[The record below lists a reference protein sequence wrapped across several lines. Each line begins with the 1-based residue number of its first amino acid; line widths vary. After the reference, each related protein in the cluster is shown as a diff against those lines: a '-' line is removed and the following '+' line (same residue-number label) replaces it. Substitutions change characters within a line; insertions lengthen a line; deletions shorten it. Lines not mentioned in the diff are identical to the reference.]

1 MRWHRSFITGLNI
14 KMNKTIKNTA
24 QILLISL
31 LIINLVG
38 CFPLIIGGVA
48 ETALVLG
55 DRRPVSVV
63 TLDRGIQLE
72 ADSLISKKFQDNVH
86 VNVNVFNQK
95 VLLTGEATTQALK
108 DQIQNSILPVKNVK
122 NIVNEIQIGIPSST
136 SSRLSD
142 SSLFTL
148 VKAKLITT
156 NDVPTNSIKITVEAG
171 SVYLM
176 GITTEL
182 EAKAAATVTSKS
194 SSSIKQVVKLFD
206 IITEEEKKKLVNA
219 SAPPAQTKP

>member
-1 MRWHRSFITGLNI
+1 MALTICYWI
-14 KMNKTIKNTA
+14 KKMKIIKNLA
-24 QILLISL
+24 QLLFISL
-31 LIINLVG
+31 LITQLTG
-38 CFPLIIGGVA
+38 CFPLIVGGVA

-63 TLDRGIQLE
+63 TIDRGIQLE
-72 ADSLISKKFQDNVH
+72 ADSLITQKFQDNVH

-95 VLLTGEATTQALK
+95 VLLTGEATTQNLK
-108 DQIQNSILPVKNVK
+108 EQVQNTISPIKNIK
-122 NIVNEIQIGIPSST
+122 NIVNEIQIGVPSST

-156 NDVPTNSIKITVEAG
+156 SDVPTNSIKITVEAG

-182 EAKAAATVTSKS
+182 EAKAAATVASKS

-206 IITEEEKKKLVNA
+206 IISEEEKNKLINA
-219 SAPPAQTKP
+219 TTRQEQTKP

>member
-31 LIINLVG
+31 LITNLVG
-38 CFPLIIGGVA
+38 CFPLIVGGVA

-219 SAPPAQTKP
+219 SRPPAQTKP

>member
-1 MRWHRSFITGLNI
+1 MELIICYWI
-14 KMNKTIKNTA
+14 KKMKINKKLSQLLFT
-24 QILLISL
+24 ILLIM
-31 LIINLVG
+31 NLTG
-38 CFPLIIGGVA
+38 CFPLIVGGMT

-55 DRRPVSVV
+55 DRRSVSVV

-72 ADSLISKKFQDNVH
+72 ADSIITQKFQDNVH

-95 VLLTGEATTQALK
+95 VLLTGEATTQNLK
-108 DQIQNSILPVKNVK
+108 EQVQNAISPIKNIK
-122 NIVNEIQIGIPSST
+122 NIVNEIQISVPSST

-156 NDVPTNSIKITVEAG
+156 SDVPTNSIKITVEAG

-182 EAKAAATVTSKS
+182 EAKAAATVASKS

-206 IITEEEKKKLVNA
+206 IISEEEKKKLINA
-219 SAPPAQTKP
+219 TTRQEQTKL

>member
-1 MRWHRSFITGLNI
+1 MKINKKLSQLLFIV
-14 KMNKTIKNTA
+14 
-24 QILLISL
+24 LLIM
-31 LIINLVG
+31 NLTG
-38 CFPLIIGGVA
+38 CFPLIVGGMT

-55 DRRPVSVV
+55 DRRSVSVV

-72 ADSLISKKFQDNVH
+72 ADSIITQKFQDNVH

-95 VLLTGEATTQALK
+95 VLLTGEATTQNLK
-108 DQIQNSILPVKNVK
+108 ERVQNAISPIKNIK
-122 NIVNEIQIGIPSST
+122 NIVNEIQISVPSST

-156 NDVPTNSIKITVEAG
+156 SDVPTNSIKITVEAG

-182 EAKAAATVTSKS
+182 EAKAAATVASKS

-206 IITEEEKKKLVNA
+206 IISEEEKKKLINA
-219 SAPPAQTKP
+219 TTRQEQTKP

>member
-1 MRWHRSFITGLNI
+1 MKTNT
-14 KMNKTIKNTA
+14 TIKKLARLFFTTF
-24 QILLISL
+24 LISN
-31 LIINLVG
+31 LIG
-38 CFPLIIGGVA
+38 CVPLMIGGVA
-48 ETALVLG
+48 ETALILG
-55 DRRPVSVV
+55 DRRPVGVV

-72 ADSLISKKFQDNVH
+72 ADALISKKFQDNVH

-95 VLLTGEATTQALK
+95 VLLTGEATTQELK
-108 DQIQNSILPVKNVK
+108 DQIQNAILPVKNVK

-206 IITEEEKKKLVNA
+206 MITEEEKKKLVNA
-219 SAPPAQTKP
+219 SAP

>member
-1 MRWHRSFITGLNI
+1 MELIICYWI
-14 KMNKTIKNTA
+14 KKMKINKKLSQLLFT
-24 QILLISL
+24 ILLIM
-31 LIINLVG
+31 NLTG
-38 CFPLIIGGVA
+38 CFPLIVGGMT

-55 DRRPVSVV
+55 DRRSVSVV

-72 ADSLISKKFQDNVH
+72 VDSIITQKFQDNVH

-95 VLLTGEATTQALK
+95 VLLTGEATTQNLK
-108 DQIQNSILPVKNVK
+108 EQVQNAISPIKNIK
-122 NIVNEIQIGIPSST
+122 NIVNEIQISVPSST

-156 NDVPTNSIKITVEAG
+156 SDVPTNSIKITVEAG

-182 EAKAAATVTSKS
+182 EAKAAATVASKS

-206 IITEEEKKKLVNA
+206 IISEEEKKKLINA
-219 SAPPAQTKP
+219 TTRQEQTKP

>member
-1 MRWHRSFITGLNI
+1 MKTNTTIKKIAQLFFIT
-14 KMNKTIKNTA
+14 
-24 QILLISL
+24 LLISN
-31 LIINLVG
+31 ITG
-38 CFPLIIGGVA
+38 CVPLIIGGVA

-95 VLLTGEATTQALK
+95 VLLTGEATTQELK
-108 DQIQNSILPVKNVK
+108 DQIQNTILPVKNVK
-122 NIVNEIQIGIPSST
+122 NIVNEIQVGIPSST
-136 SSRLSD
+136 GSRLSD

-156 NDVPTNSIKITVEAG
+156 NDVPTNSIKITVEAS

-219 SAPPAQTKP
+219 STSTNQTKP

>member
-1 MRWHRSFITGLNI
+1 MKI
-14 KMNKTIKNTA
+14 NKKLSQLLFT
-24 QILLISL
+24 ILLIM
-31 LIINLVG
+31 NLTG
-38 CFPLIIGGVA
+38 CFPLIVGGMT

-55 DRRPVSVV
+55 DRRSVSVV

-72 ADSLISKKFQDNVH
+72 ADSIITQKFQDNVH

-95 VLLTGEATTQALK
+95 VLLTGEATTQNLK
-108 DQIQNSILPVKNVK
+108 EQVQNAISPIKNIK
-122 NIVNEIQIGIPSST
+122 NIVNEIQISVPSST

-156 NDVPTNSIKITVEAG
+156 SDVPTNSIKITVEAG

-182 EAKAAATVTSKS
+182 EAKAAATVASKS

-206 IITEEEKKKLVNA
+206 IISEEEKKKLINA
-219 SAPPAQTKP
+219 TTRQEQTKP

>member
-1 MRWHRSFITGLNI
+1 MKTNT
-14 KMNKTIKNTA
+14 TIKKLARLFFTTF
-24 QILLISL
+24 LISN
-31 LIINLVG
+31 LIG
-38 CFPLIIGGVA
+38 CVPLMIGGVA
-48 ETALVLG
+48 ETALILG
-55 DRRPVSVV
+55 DRRPVGVV

-72 ADSLISKKFQDNVH
+72 ADALISKKFQDNVH

-95 VLLTGEATTQALK
+95 VLLTGEATTQELK
-108 DQIQNSILPVKNVK
+108 DQIQNAILPVKNVK

-206 IITEEEKKKLVNA
+206 MITEEEKKKLVNA
-219 SAPPAQTKP
+219 STP